1 MVTRDRMVEDIN
13 FLTQS
18 PVRVQILEH
27 LREEGELSKRELTE
41 RFDVSRVT
49 IQRNV
54 EALKERDWIDNSH
67 PTYAIT
73 PLGELVID
81 EVAPL
86 TDSMEVER
94 KLRPFLKWI
103 PRDSFDLD
111 PYLLATATII
121 EADPTNPTDWVTYH
135 VDRLKS
141 STYARGVI
149 QMTGL
154 DAWDAAV
161 EATVHGG
168 AQFELIVTR
177 DVAETL
183 RTRPEY
189 AERVEAILDHDALE
203 LYEYDESVP
212 YYLGLLD
219 QYVQFGVTDD
229 RGMPR
234 ALVETDSEAVHEWAE
249 DEFEAYR
256 AQAESL
262 EF

>member
-1 MVTRDRMVEDIN
+1 MVEDVN

-18 PVRVQILEH
+18 PVRVQILEL

-49 IQRNV
+49 VQRNV
-54 EALKERDWIDNSH
+54 EALQQYDWIDNSH

-81 EVAPL
+81 EVSPL
-86 TDSMEVER
+86 TESIETAQ

-111 PYLLATATII
+111 PRELADATII
-121 EADPTNPTDWVTYH
+121 EADSTNPTDWVTYH

-141 STYARGVI
+141 TTYVRGVI

-168 AQFELIVTR
+168 AQLELIVSR

-183 RTRPEY
+183 RANPEY
-189 AERVEAILDHDALE
+189 AERVEVILDHDALE
-203 LYEYDESVP
+203 LYQYDEPVP

-219 QYVQFGVTDD
+219 QYVQFAVTDD
-229 RGMPR
+229 EAMPR
-234 ALVETDSEAVHEWAE
+234 ALVETDDETVHEWAE

-256 AQAESL
+256 AQAEPL